1 MKNPEIYR
9 NGLIILSGLLVGEK
23 LKNFFESGLIVPNGF
38 PVSEKL
44 EGFLKV
50 I

>member
-1 MKNPEIYR
+1 MKNPKIFR
-9 NGLIILSGLLVGEK
+9 NGLIILGGLPVGEK
-23 LKNFFESGLIVPNGF
+23 LKDFFKSGIIIPNSF

-44 EGFLKV
+44 EGFLKM